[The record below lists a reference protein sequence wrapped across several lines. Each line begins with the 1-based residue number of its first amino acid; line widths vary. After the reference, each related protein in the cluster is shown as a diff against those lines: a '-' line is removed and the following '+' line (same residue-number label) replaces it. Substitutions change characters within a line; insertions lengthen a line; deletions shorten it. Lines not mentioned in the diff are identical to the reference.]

1 MTTVDMGARAG
12 RREWLALGVLCLPTL
27 LTTVDISVLI
37 LALPKL
43 GTDLGAS
50 ATQQLWVTDIYGF
63 VIAGFLVLMGTLG
76 DRIGHRNV
84 LLGGAAGFLVASLLA
99 AYSTSIEMLLVS
111 RTLLGISAAT
121 VMPCVLAL
129 ISQLFPNPAQMGAAM
144 GIWGTAIML
153 GVILGPVVGGLLLD
167 HFWWGSIFLLGVPV
181 MALLLLVGP
190 GLLPAS
196 RHPRPGRLDLLSALL
211 SLAALL
217 PVVYG
222 LKEVARAGWDA
233 GAGGTILVGF
243 AFGLMFVHRQRHL
256 EQPMLDLALFR
267 NPMVN
272 TIIVLGLAFGFIT
285 AGTGL
290 VATLYMQ
297 LVAGLSPLKVALWM
311 LIPAAA
317 MIIGGNVGPAIART
331 VRPAYVLSAGMLL
344 AAAGALIITQVSV
357 TGGLTTLLVGLV
369 VMYIGGS
376 PSATLANAVLM
387 SSAPPE
393 KAGAAGSLSS
403 TGGELGVAL
412 GVAILG
418 SVAGAVYGSAVQ
430 VPAEVPAPAAVPA
443 GESIVG
449 AVAVAETLPEPVA
462 AELLDSARE
471 AFTEALHGASL
482 INFVLFLAVALTLAI
497 RLKGLPPT
505 GAGHPGMPSSGEAS
519 PAP

>member
-1 MTTVDMGARAG
+1 MTTVDMGARAS
-12 RREWLALGVLCLPTL
+12 RREWLALAVLCLPTM

-37 LALPKL
+37 LALPRL
-43 GTDLGAS
+43 ATDLGAS

-63 VIAGFLVLMGTLG
+63 VIAGFLVLMGVLG

-121 VMPCVLAL
+121 VMPSVLAL

-144 GIWGTAIML
+144 GIWGTAVML

-167 HFWWGSIFLLGVPV
+167 YFWWGSIFLLGVPV

-196 RHPRPGRLDLLSALL
+196 RHPRPGRLDLPSALL

-217 PVVYG
+217 PVIYG

-233 GAGGTILVGF
+233 GAAGTILVGL
-243 AFGLMFVHRQRHL
+243 ACGLMFVHRQRYL

-272 TIIVLGLAFGFIT
+272 TIIMLGLAFGFIT

-297 LVAGLSPLKVALWM
+297 LVVGLSPLKVALWM

-317 MIIGGNVGPAIART
+317 MIVGGNVGPAIART
-331 VRPAYVLSAGMLL
+331 VRPAYVLAAGMLL
-344 AAAGALIITQVSV
+344 AAVGALIVMQVSV
-357 TGGLTTLLVGLV
+357 TGGLATLLVGLV
-369 VMYIGGS
+369 VMYVGGS

-462 AELLDSARE
+462 AQLLDSARE

-482 INFVLFLAVALTLAI
+482 INFVLFLAVALMLAI
-497 RLKGLPPT
+497 RLRGLPPT
-505 GAGHPGMPSSGEAS
+505 GAGHPGMPSPSEAP